1 MYAFICLFLSLLFS
15 CGGGA
20 KSDTSSISWVMREN
34 IASETEDARLLP
46 SPHAAPGGTL
56 RMALSRAPTGFLSY
70 SNNFSPSNEFI
81 TQQMLLPLL
90 ERHPIDESIRG
101 ALAENWAWQNN
112 GHTFKLTLREHLY
125 WSDGT
130 PLSAKDVLFTFKNI
144 ILNPASPANYLEVF
158 SYNGI
163 VSEIIA
169 TDDRHIEF
177 RLPAPLTA
185 IPYTLTYLPILPA
198 HKISP
203 QQASPDNLHALW
215 NTSTLP
221 ADMPASG
228 PFILKKYQPGVK
240 ITLQRNP
247 YFFRT
252 DSKGHRLPYAHE
264 LELYVVPHTSAR
276 MAMFAA
282 GQLDYFEPSPQD
294 FLLLQKQKN
303 SQGKYQLFHGRPAKN
318 HPSVTHI
325 AFNFDAPNAAKAAL
339 FRSLDFRIAME
350 YLLNRLLIISQ
361 VYQGLARVQGT
372 FITEQNQQFYDAQ
385 SDAMRRGYHPGKAKD
400 ILHQL
405 GLIDRNGDGW
415 RDFPDGS
422 PLVLSIVAPTGT
434 LTQKE
439 ADIALLYSMSLNE
452 AGIQTILQKLDGAA
466 MMDKIKRTDFDIV
479 LRSIAN
485 SPDPLVRVRVIWQ
498 PGQFLYYFHP
508 STYDKENNKPNAQA
522 MMDWEKLLMNL
533 YEQANITHDEKI
545 RKEYYAQIQ
554 RIYAEYLPVIF
565 TVRQDNLYAAQK
577 DIANVALTQ
586 EGLLAFSTWTA
597 AKNIIRP

>member
-1 MYAFICLFLSLLFS
+1 MYALICLFLSLLFS
-15 CGGGA
+15 CGGQA
-20 KSDTSSISWVMREN
+20 KSDISPSPVTREN
-34 IASETEDARLLP
+34 IAGETEDARLLP

-56 RMALSRAPTGFLSY
+56 RMALSRPPTGFLSY

-101 ALAENWAWQNN
+101 ALAENWDWQDN

-130 PLSAKDVLFTFKNI
+130 PLSTKDVLFTFKNI

-158 SYNGI
+158 SHNGI

-177 RLPAPLTA
+177 RLPAPLAA

-203 QQASPDNLHALW
+203 RQASPENLHTLW

-228 PFILKKYQPGVK
+228 PFMLKKYQPGVK
-240 ITLQRNP
+240 ITLRRNP

-252 DSKGHRLPYAHE
+252 DSRGHRLPYADE
-264 LELYVVPHTSAR
+264 LELYVIPHTSAR

-282 GQLDYFEPSPQD
+282 GRLDYFEPSPQD

-303 SQGKYQLFHGRPAKN
+303 SRGKYQLLHGRPAKN

-325 AFNFDAPNAAKAAL
+325 AFNFDAPDAAKAAL
-339 FRSLDFRIAME
+339 FRSRDFRIAME
-350 YLLNRLLIISQ
+350 HLLNRPLIISR

-385 SDAMRRGYHPGKAKD
+385 SDAMRREYNPDKAKN
-400 ILHQL
+400 ILDQL

-422 PLVLSIVAPTGT
+422 PLVLFIVAPTGT

-466 MMDKIKRTDFDIV
+466 MMDKIKRRDFDIV

-522 MMDWEKLLMNL
+522 MTDWEKQLMNL
-533 YEQANITHDEKI
+533 YEQANITHDEKK
-545 RKEYYAQIQ
+545 RGEYYAQIQ
-554 RIYAEYLPVIF
+554 RIYAQYLPVIF

-577 DIANVALTQ
+577 DLANVALTD